1 MKKKLVWVLYA
12 CLLAFPLQVFA
23 GSCSGKS
30 KDTERVSG
38 RMAVFYAPSQAQFN
52 SLSQEDQEAYTELL
66 SDFYEYIGQLGRFL
80 DKHDIK
86 HILTGSRY
94 IEVKSGGKAYCFDKT
109 KLEEEL
115 GVILSDGK
123 RRPKLVQGVFTD
135 LEMMP
140 TVVDHFSLK

>member
-12 CLLAFPLQVFA
+12 CLLALPLQAFA
-23 GSCSGKS
+23 GPCPGKS
-30 KDTERVSG
+30 KDTERISG

-66 SDFYEYIGQLGRFL
+66 SDFYEYTGRLGRFL
-80 DKHDIK
+80 DKHGIK

-94 IEVKSGGKAYCFDKT
+94 IEVKAGGKAYCYDKT

-115 GVILSDGK
+115 GVLLSDGK
-123 RRPKLVQGVFTD
+123 KQPKLVQGAFTD

-140 TVVDHFSLK
+140 TVVDYYSLK